1 MMLLVAVMGNFFVAC
16 SSSDDEEEEEE
27 MGGITTTS
35 IIGTW
40 KSFDLS
46 EEEGYDLLI
55 FEKNGV
61 AYWQEFSMEN
71 GLDDR
76 ERVSYWYND
85 AKKCYEVIFPDGEY
99 EFVFTVLNFNDKTLT
114 VRDDEGDLMTF
125 TRVTEEEMR
134 VNSLLVGKWRN
145 VDSDPTDYKDFYSNG
160 LGSSVDKGNPAETFV
175 WMYNHITKTLFIN
188 DEVGTWQITEYPV
201 KKITSDTLILYD
213 DVWEEDDVYVRVK

>member
-1 MMLLVAVMGNFFVAC
+1 MLLIAVTGNFFVAC

-114 VRDDEGDLMTF
+114 VRDDEGDLTTF
-125 TRVTEEEMR
+125 TRVTEEESR
-134 VNSLLVGKWRN
+134 VNSLFVGKWRD
-145 VDSDPTDYKDFYSNG
+145 VDSDPTDYEEFYANG
-160 LGSSVDKGNPAETFV
+160 FGSSVDKGNPAEPFV

-188 DEVGTWQITEYPV
+188 AEVGTWQITEYPV

>member
-1 MMLLVAVMGNFFVAC
+1 MLLIAVTGNFFVAC

-125 TRVTEEEMR
+125 TRVTEEESR
-134 VNSLLVGKWRN
+134 VNSLLVGKWRD
-145 VDSDPTDYKDFYSNG
+145 VDSDPEVDLEPTDYDVALYENG
-160 LGSSVDKGNPAETFV
+160 LGVNVDESFV
-175 WMYNHITKTLFIN
+175 WMYNHTTKILTISDDYGNL
-188 DEVGTWQITEYPV
+188 EYLV

-213 DVWEEDDVYVRVK
+213 YEEEEEIVFTKIK